1 MKKHRR
7 FLAMGL
13 VAISLMLSGCGTPL
27 YELTADEEELI
38 VKYAAQFV
46 AKHNIYQKDGVSGV
60 DIEAWEEES
69 EESSNSETQDSED
82 TQLPSGSGD
91 SNPDNTD
98 KDVTS
103 MAAAIGL
110 ADGLMLTYAGDS
122 VTDYVKEGAGYSVD
136 AGEGFTFYVMKF
148 HLKNTTEQDIEV
160 DNVSSHPSFKLTS
173 GSIVTKSSVSFLSTD
188 LSTYKGTIKAGETV
202 ELMLLFKVNAGDAE
216 KISAPVLQITIDG
229 VTKKVKL

>member
-27 YELTADEEELI
+27 FELTADEEELI

-46 AKHNIYQKDGVSGV
+46 AKHNIYQKDGISGV
-60 DIEAWEEES
+60 NLEVWEEET
-69 EESSNSETQDSED
+69 EENNNSETQNPDD
-82 TQLPSGSGD
+82 TQLPSGGGD
-91 SNPDNTD
+91 SNPDDSD
-98 KDVTS
+98 KDVTT

-110 ADGLMLTYAGDS
+110 ADGLTITYAGNS
-122 VTDYVKEGAGYSVD
+122 ITDYVKEGAGYSVD

-148 HLKNTTEQDIEV
+148 NLKNTTEQDMEV
-160 DNVSSHPSFKLTS
+160 DNVSSHPTFKLTS
-173 GSIVTKSSVSFLSTD
+173 GSIVTKSSVSFLSAD

-216 KISAPVLQITIDG
+216 KISNPTLQITMDG
-229 VTKKVKL
+229 ATKKVKL